1 MNKGENT
8 MTETKRQARPLYRVE
23 FVLPITNERQLWSNY
38 LDLRAAEEAA
48 YGLITSG
55 HAVETEVFAV
65 TSEQK
70 ISVYHARLERDGAI
84 TVRRTSL

>member
-1 MNKGENT
+1 
-8 MTETKRQARPLYRVE
+8 MTDTKRQTRPLYRVE
-23 FVLPITNERQLWSNY
+23 FVLPITYERQLWSNY

-65 TSEQK
+65 TNGGQK
-70 ISVYHARLERDGAI
+70 ASVYHARQEKDGAI
-84 TVRRTSL
+84 LVRRTTDAERL